1 MRFSHFFIERPI
13 FAMVISIVIVIAGV
27 LAYISLPT
35 AQYPEI
41 APPTVQVTASYPG
54 ADPKVVAETVAT
66 PIEEQVNG
74 VENMLYMSSQSTA
87 DGAMT
92 LTVTFALGTNLD
104 IAQVLVQNRVAIANP
119 QLPQTVRALGV
130 TVQKQS
136 PDLMMVVHLL
146 SPKGT
151 YNQAYISNYAFL
163 QVRDVLSRLLGVGNV
178 NVFGAREYSMRI
190 WLDPNQMYSRSLTTD
205 DIVAAI
211 QAQNIQVAAG
221 RLGAEPAP
229 PGTELALTLN
239 TQGRLITPEQFGQI
253 IVKRGDNGQIVYLGD
268 LGRVDLGAKDYNVN
282 SYLDDQPAVALAIF
296 QLPGSNAVKTA
307 HAVRDTMKNL
317 SQAFPQDLE
326 YTIVY
331 DPTQFI
337 EQSVEAV
344 IHTLFEAV
352 ILVLIVVLVF
362 LQTWRATIIPLLA
375 VPVSLIGT
383 FAVLAAFGFSL
394 NNLSLFGLV
403 LAIGIVV
410 DDAIVVVEAV
420 EHNIEEGV
428 PPKEATRKAMDQV
441 GGAVVAIAVVL
452 SAVFIPT
459 AFISGITGQFYR
471 QFALTIAVSTLI
483 SAFNSLTLSPA
494 LAGLLLKPRDT
505 RRDPLTRLFDFL
517 FGWFFRLFNKGFE
530 ASVRGYIWMV
540 RRLLRLAAIALLVYV
555 GFLVLTYFGFKT
567 VPSGFIP
574 TQDQGYLIA
583 FAQLPDGA
591 SLQRSEEVRKQIS
604 EIARNVPGV
613 AHTVEFAG
621 FSALDGTNRN
631 NAVTT
636 FLPLAPFEERIKDP
650 RLNGFAIMAR

>member
-1 MRFSHFFIERPI
+1 MKFSHFFIERPI
-13 FAMVISIVIVIAGV
+13 FAMVISIVIVIAGL
-27 LAYISLPT
+27 LAYIALPT

-54 ADPKVVAETVAT
+54 ADPKVIAETVAT

-87 DGAMT
+87 DGSMT
-92 LTVTFALGTNLD
+92 LTVTFKLGTNLD
-104 IAQVLVQNRVAIANP
+104 IAQVLVQNRVAIATP
-119 QLPQTVRALGV
+119 QLPQEVRNLGV

-136 PDLMMVVHLL
+136 PDLMMVVHLI
-146 SPKGT
+146 SPNGT
-151 YNQAYISNYAFL
+151 YDQAYISNYAFL
-163 QVRDVLSRLLGVGNV
+163 QIRDPLSRLNGVGNV

-190 WLDPNQMYSRSLTTD
+190 WLNPNKMYARSLTTD
-205 DIVAAI
+205 DIVSAI
-211 QAQNIQVAAG
+211 QAQNVQVAAG
-221 RLGAEPAP
+221 SLGAEPAP
-229 PGTELALTLN
+229 PGTELQLTLN

-253 IVKRGDNGQIVYLGD
+253 IVKRGDNGEIVYLSD
-268 LGRVDLGAKDYNVN
+268 VGRTELGAKDYNVS
-282 SYLDDQPAVALAIF
+282 SYLDGKPAQALAIF

-307 HAVRDTMKNL
+307 HEVRAMMREASK
-317 SQAFPQDLE
+317 SFPQDLE

-352 ILVLIVVLVF
+352 LLVLIVVLVF

-383 FAVLAAFGFSL
+383 FAVMAAFGFSL

-420 EHNIEEGV
+420 EHNIEEGM
-428 PPKEATRKAMDQV
+428 PPKEATEKAMDQV
-441 GGAVVAIAVVL
+441 GGAVVAIAIVL

-471 QFALTIAVSTLI
+471 QFALTIAAATLI

-494 LAGLLLKPRDT
+494 MAALLLKGKGAQKD
-505 RRDPLTRLFDFL
+505 LFTRLLDFGA
-517 FGWFFRLFNKGFE
+517 GWFFRGFNRVFS
-530 ASVRGYIWMV
+530 ATTSGYTRLV
-540 RRLLRLAAIALLVYV
+540 KRLLRLAAVVLVVYAGLL
-555 GFLVLTYFGFKT
+555 FLTGLEFKT
-567 VPSGFIP
+567 VPGGFIP
-574 TQDQGYLIA
+574 TQDQGYVIIL
-583 FAQLPDGA
+583 AQLPDGA
-591 SLQRSEEVRKQIS
+591 SLPRTDAVLSQLSKIVLKI
-604 EIARNVPGV
+604 PGV
-613 AHTVEFAG
+613 AHTVEIGG
-621 FSALDGTNRN
+621 FSGLDGSTRS
-631 NAVTT
+631 NAGTVFAT
-636 FLPLAPFEERIKDP
+636 LKPFEGMTR
-650 RLNGFAIMAR
+650 G